1 METFELERMCRLCG
15 KQLHNTMAIH
25 IFKNK
30 GNYEKKIRT
39 VLPIMIHEMDCLP
52 KYLCYDCGDKLQELY
67 EFYFQTLKFDIHM
80 KNQLSWMQNE
90 PDVKSDIIPTVYFA
104 DLRSIKIHSEL
115 ENLEKFYAS
124 KDNTNFDLI
133 NSSNAD
139 SVKKT
144 HDNID
149 NDELNRLPMFAAYDI
164 NQDKHKKEN
173 NQLPFNVTTPL
184 FRINNDLPSNYTVET
199 LNSKNNFINTMKR
212 ENEISCKK
220 FLHNDG
226 IINTTTNA
234 TSNIITDDDN
244 NRNDSYNCH
253 VALAKVLIKSETKE
267 NDEFIRKLRPRRKII
282 NGKPA
287 TQIKKKMNNNKS
299 SSVSRNNKSIK
310 LMSDSKL
317 SKKVEIKVEK
327 LECEALARSVEA
339 AAINTSRN
347 ESRKIDDN
355 YSSNMQY
362 TMKKPKLEIADNIMG
377 KIKPLRTQNYLK
389 DMVSYRSKI
398 ELHMKDPTVKLTKIN
413 VAQLKKPGK
422 TRKIRN
428 KISKITKAR

>member
-1 METFELERMCRLCG
+1 
-15 KQLHNTMAIH
+15 
-25 IFKNK
+25 
-30 GNYEKKIRT
+30 
-39 VLPIMIHEMDCLP
+39 MDCLP
-52 KYLCYDCGDKLQELY
+52 KYLCYDCSDKLQELY

-124 KDNTNFDLI
+124 KESTNFNLI
-133 NSSNAD
+133 HSSNVD

-144 HDNID
+144 HDDID
-149 NDELNRLPMFAAYDI
+149 NDELNRFPMFAAYDI
-164 NQDKHKKEN
+164 NQEKHKKEN
-173 NQLPFNVTTPL
+173 NQLPFNVTIPL

-199 LNSKNNFINTMKR
+199 LNSKTNFINTMKR
-212 ENEISCKK
+212 RNEISCKK

-226 IINTTTNA
+226 IINTTRTD
-234 TSNIITDDDN
+234 TSNTITNDN

-253 VALAKVLIKSETKE
+253 VALAKVLIKNETKE

-282 NGKPA
+282 NGKPV
-287 TQIKKKMNNNKS
+287 TQIKKKINQNKS
-299 SSVSRNNKSIK
+299 SSVSRNKKPIK
-310 LMSDSKL
+310 LISDLKL

-327 LECEALARSVEA
+327 LECEALARSVET
-339 AAINTSRN
+339 AAINTTRN
-347 ESRKIDDN
+347 ESRNIDDN

-362 TMKKPKLEIADNIMG
+362 TIKKPKLEIADNIMG

-398 ELHMKDPTVKLTKIN
+398 ELHLKDPTVKLTKIN
-413 VAQLKKPGK
+413 VAELKKPVK
-422 TRKIRN
+422 IRKIRN
-428 KISKITKAR
+428 KISKITKAK